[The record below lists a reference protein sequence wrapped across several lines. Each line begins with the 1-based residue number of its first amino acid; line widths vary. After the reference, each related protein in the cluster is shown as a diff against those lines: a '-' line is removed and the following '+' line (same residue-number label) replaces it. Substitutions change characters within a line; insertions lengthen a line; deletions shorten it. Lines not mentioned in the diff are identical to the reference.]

1 MQYKLINVNV
11 FGEMLFI
18 KNGLQFKPTDVL
30 SRNLIHLLE
39 FLICHRH
46 QVISKEQ
53 LIDTFWSNTNNP
65 ESALKFSIHRLRSLI
80 EKAAFFDDQLIIT
93 KKNGYSINPLV
104 PMICDLEKADQLLSM
119 SKQKDISVEKKM
131 EVLEQLIE
139 IISKPFL
146 QNSMDVMWC
155 HSIREYYKSNYNA
168 SVVQLMQYAHEQSEF
183 NELVTIAQ
191 KATQVDPLYEEHHYY
206 YLIGLI
212 SLKRYRDAIEYY
224 QWLID
229 HFHKEVQTSLS
240 PKVKDL
246 YTFIIKQEQVDHVNM
261 NQLMDELDGF
271 QVEGS
276 YYCDYE
282 VFKRYYQIA
291 KRSSERDQASYY
303 VVLFEIP
310 DSYSHKQNN
319 TIMED
324 LIFAIQSPLRKGD
337 VFTRMNPKQCVI
349 LIPCEA
355 CNNIDNIIERVKNN
369 YKSNAEIPLITLKH
383 HITQL
388 SQKTKN

>member
-1 MQYKLINVNV
+1 MQQHGVYVNV
-11 FGEMLFI
+11 FGELTFK
-18 KNGLQFKPTDVL
+18 KNDLVFKPTDVL
-30 SRNLIHLLE
+30 SKNLIHLLE

-46 QVISKEQ
+46 QVIAKEQ
-53 LIDTFWSNTNNP
+53 LIDTLWPNTNNP
-65 ESALKFSIHRLRSLI
+65 ESALKFSVHRLRSLI
-80 EKAAFFDDQLIIT
+80 EKESFFGDQLVIT
-93 KKNGYSINPLV
+93 KKNGYSINPLIS
-104 PMICDLEKADQLLSM
+104 MTCDLEKADQLLSM
-119 SKQKDISVEKKM
+119 SKQKDISIKQKM
-131 EVLEQLIE
+131 EILGQLID
-139 IISKPFL
+139 IIDKPFL
-146 QNSMDVMWC
+146 QNSVDVMWC
-155 HSIREYYKSNYNA
+155 HSIREYYKSTYNA
-168 SVVQLMQYAHEQSEF
+168 SAIQLMQYAHEQSEF
-183 NELVTIAQ
+183 NQLVIIAQ
-191 KATQVDPLYEEHHYY
+191 KATQVDPLYEDHHYY

-224 QWLID
+224 QWLIG

-246 YTFIIKQEQVDHVNM
+246 YTFIIKQEQINHVNM
-261 NQLMDELDGF
+261 NQLMNELDDF
-271 QVEGS
+271 QSEGS

-291 KRSSERDQASYY
+291 KRSSERDHASYY

-310 DSYSHKQNN
+310 DSFSHQQSN

-324 LIFAIQSPLRKGD
+324 LIFAIQSSLRKGD

-355 CNNIDNIIERVKNN
+355 CNNIDNIVNRVKKN

-388 SQKTKN
+388 SKKI